1 MGKPKKFLHI
11 GFLIALFL
19 SAFSIHSFSQVVTP
33 INVIDTIPKV
43 KADDPEKPENIVIEP
58 SDSITRRNIPNY
70 ASDTT
75 KKINPNAY
83 NPNFNNNS
91 QIIPQDSIRN
101 RPPVQN
107 GLVIFFT
114 REEVIFK
121 KGEIVSNVL
130 CVINETDKEV
140 SFVADI
146 SAPST
151 WQPFNKKSKIWVL
164 APKDSIFIPVR
175 IVPKSGFTGSS
186 RYMFSAF
193 LYTPDED
200 FIGYNKFTAF
210 TEKQLKWDLNTSDN
224 KIYLL
229 NNDNHK
235 NFNVSIL
242 NTGPEIQT
250 IQMQVM
256 GLSSSFIITDST
268 GKDYIRKPTTVNLE
282 SYKDTVFNLIFYE
295 KVYEK
300 NTKLIDLE
308 NFNPYRNL
316 ISKKYSVYF
325 RSVSPTPSEI
335 GRFQASKKIEFIRL
349 SNETEVNPFG
359 SNVLPV
365 IMDINAYSIL
375 GKQPILNAHFYGN
388 ADFQDNSSLTYSL
401 QTSFVNPF
409 LTTNSYYNSTYYVGY
424 FHEKFNIQFGNI
436 YSGLPGGSSVVRGG
450 KGIKGDY
457 YINKY
462 NTIGLF
468 YVQGPRL
475 FESPD
480 QITAGLSYTFNNKKI
495 YLNALGGQ
503 SRRFDNNTISNVG
516 TINTRFSFIRNHSF
530 GFRVGASQNTTSDTA
545 ISTYGYFGGFNYGG
559 IFLKNRINTSIST
572 LYYSPDFGGN
582 GTERYM
588 GNFSL
593 NYNQKNKW
601 RISLRSIYFQYKQS
615 RFDSIF
621 NYRLNNTLSFVN
633 STNKVVNLS
642 PVLFYDISSI
652 MNFVVHS
659 RGIGINVSN
668 YDITKFSKYYFNLK
682 AGYNRAID
690 LETKDRFFLQTGG
703 FIQYRVWSLTVRYN
717 LGNLSLSRNT
727 YIQNSN
733 KNPQNI
739 NVSVRNQWEM
749 PFKGFVMQNQVSYN
763 YSTQSGNSANFLPEL
778 YYYSKGGWRF
788 RIYGEWS
795 LFKRGKPDALYFL
808 EADPETDIA
817 KPVWNGSFNL
827 GFGIRKEFGIPI
839 PFVKDDYCSIECV
852 AFYDINGNGKQD
864 KDEQVLDNIVVKING
879 FEAITSQNG
888 KCQFKNIAKGI
899 YQWSSFSLEYINGW
913 FPYLEDSVSI
923 YKNGTVYVPFTRGV
937 KVSGKVFVDR
947 EKWSAFADLE
957 LDLSKI
963 KITAVNHKVYNTY
976 TDKNA
981 DFSFYLPKGKYVI
994 SMDEKVLGGR
1004 FQLLQNNFEF
1014 EVDESFD
1021 NLFVPFYIVEKKR
1034 KVKIKKF

>member
-1 MGKPKKFLHI
+1 MGKAKKIIHI
-11 GFLIALFL
+11 CFLIALFIG
-19 SAFSIHSFSQVVTP
+19 AFSNNLYSQVDPP
-33 INVIDTIPKV
+33 ININDTIKTV
-43 KADDPEKPENIVIEP
+43 KADDPEKPENIVVEP
-58 SDSITRRNIPNY
+58 TDTLTNKNKPIFTSDS
-70 ASDTT
+70 T
-75 KKINPNAY
+75 KTNNPNTY
-83 NPNFNNNS
+83 NPNNYNRS
-91 QIIPQDSIRN
+91 EIILQDSNRT
-101 RPPVQN
+101 RPPSQN
-107 GLVIFFT
+107 GLIIYFT

-151 WQPFNKKSKIWVL
+151 WQPFNRKSKIWVL

-210 TEKQLKWDLNTSDN
+210 TEKKLKWDLNTSDS

-235 NFNVSIL
+235 AFNVSII
-242 NTGPEIQT
+242 NTGPETQT

-256 GLSSSFIITDST
+256 GLANGFLITDSI
-268 GKDYIRKPTTVNLE
+268 GKDYIRKPTTVSLE

-295 KVYEK
+295 KVHEK
-300 NTKLIDLE
+300 NSKLIDIE
-308 NFNPYRNL
+308 NYNPYKNL
-316 ISKKYSVYF
+316 QSKKYTVYF

-335 GRFQASKKIEFIRL
+335 GRFQSSKKIDFIRL
-349 SNETEVNPFG
+349 SNEVEVNPFG

-365 IMDINAYSIL
+365 VMDINAYSIL
-375 GKQPILNAHFYGN
+375 GKQPILNAHFFGN
-388 ADFQDNSSLTYSL
+388 TDFQNNSSLMYSL
-401 QTSFVNPF
+401 QTSFINPF
-409 LTTNSYYNSTYYVGY
+409 LTTNAFYNSTYYVGY
-424 FHEKFNIQFGNI
+424 FHEKFNVQFGNI
-436 YSGLPGGSSVVRGG
+436 YSGLPGGSSVIRGG
-450 KGIKGDY
+450 KGIRGDY
-457 YINKY
+457 IINKY

-468 YVQGPRL
+468 YVQGPKL
-475 FESPD
+475 FEIPD
-480 QITAGLSYTFNNKKI
+480 QITAGFSYTFNNTKI
-495 YLNALGGQ
+495 YINALGGQ
-503 SRRFDNNTISNVG
+503 SKRFDNNTTSNVG

-530 GFRVGASQNTTSDTA
+530 GFRVGASQNNTTDTTINA
-545 ISTYGYFGGFNYGG
+545 YGYFAGANYGG
-559 IFLKNRINTSIST
+559 IFLKNRINTSISA

-601 RISLRSIYFQYKQS
+601 RINLRSIYFQYKQNRTDTVFS
-615 RFDSIF
+615 
-621 NYRLNNTLSFVN
+621 YRLNNTLAFINN
-633 STNKVVNLS
+633 SNKIINLS
-642 PVLFYDISSI
+642 PIIFYDISSI
-652 MNFVVHS
+652 LNFDVHS
-659 RGIGINVSN
+659 RGLGINISN
-668 YDITKFSKYYFNLK
+668 YDIKKYSKYYFNIK

-690 LETKDRFFLQTGG
+690 FETKDRFFLQTGG
-703 FIQYRVWSLTVRYN
+703 FLQYKVWSLTARYN
-717 LGNLSLSRNT
+717 LGNLSLSKNS

-739 NVSVRNQWEM
+739 NISLRNQWEM
-749 PFKGFVMQNQVSYN
+749 PFKGFVIQNQISYN
-763 YSTQSGNSANFLPEL
+763 YSTQSGNSANYLPEL
-778 YYYSKGGWRF
+778 FYYSKGGWRF
-788 RIYGEWS
+788 RLYGEWS
-795 LFKRGKPDALYFL
+795 LFKKGNQDALYYL
-808 EADPETDIA
+808 EADPENEIA
-817 KPVWNGSFNL
+817 KPTWNGSFNL

-839 PFVKDDYCSIECV
+839 PFVKNDYCSIECV
-852 AFYDINGNGKQD
+852 AFYDVNGNGKQD
-864 KDEQVLDNIVVKING
+864 RDEQVLDNIVVRING
-879 FEAITSQNG
+879 FEAITNQSG
-888 KCQFKNIAKGI
+888 KCQFKNIAKGM
-899 YQWSSFSLEYINGW
+899 YSWSSFSLEYINGW

-923 YKNGTVYVPFTRGV
+923 YKNGTVFVPYTRGV

-957 LDLSKI
+957 IDLSKI

-994 SMDEKVLGGR
+994 SMDEKILGGR